1 MSPRELFVLI
11 AMCTVWGFHFVVIK
25 VTVETV
31 PPMFYASMRMALVAL
46 LLSPWLR
53 WRPGKMKTVLL
64 AGVCYG
70 ALNYSLMF
78 TGLRL
83 APASVAAI
91 IGQLYV
97 PFATIL
103 SVVFLSETVR
113 WRRILGISLAFAGV
127 AVIALSKGSIG
138 AADERLGVGAG
149 LLAAAALVEAT
160 GSTLVKSSKGFKPY
174 ELLAWFAVI
183 GTISLTPATWL
194 LEKGQMEAL
203 AASNKLM
210 LGGAIVY
217 SAVLASI
224 FGHTAYYWLLQRL
237 PVSLVAPSS
246 LLIPVFAVTF
256 SVLFLGEALS
266 VRFFIGGALAMTGVA
281 IVLLRTTKG
290 RIVEPGAPEAV
301 VVAPP
306 QEEKQ

>member
-1 MSPRELFVLI
+1 
-11 AMCTVWGFHFVVIK
+11 
-25 VTVETV
+25 
-31 PPMFYASMRMALVAL
+31 
-46 LLSPWLR
+46 
-53 WRPGKMKTVLL
+53 
-64 AGVCYG
+64 
-70 ALNYSLMF
+70 
-78 TGLRL
+78 
-83 APASVAAI
+83 
-91 IGQLYV
+91 
-97 PFATIL
+97 
-103 SVVFLSETVR
+103 
-113 WRRILGISLAFAGV
+113 
-127 AVIALSKGSIG
+127 
-138 AADERLGVGAG
+138 
-149 LLAAAALVEAT
+149 
-160 GSTLVKSSKGFKPY
+160 
-174 ELLAWFAVI
+174 
-183 GTISLTPATWL
+183 
-194 LEKGQMEAL
+194 
-203 AASNKLM
+203 LM